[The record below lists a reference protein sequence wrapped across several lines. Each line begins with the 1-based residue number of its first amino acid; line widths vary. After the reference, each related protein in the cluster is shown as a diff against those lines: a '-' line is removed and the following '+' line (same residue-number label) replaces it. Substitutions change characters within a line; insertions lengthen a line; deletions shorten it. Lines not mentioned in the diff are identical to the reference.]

1 MGCEA
6 SARPRQGGFGG
17 AAVETKRVMT
27 NTPLLKAPHDATD
40 TLILADAVPDP
51 GPTAGRLL
59 LPACIAGLTLAVF
72 MADVAYPEYLHIGV
86 LFNVCIALTLWSWRP
101 RWVVAVTTLTVALRL
116 ASYALERFLPRLAH
130 LTIPGFTGEEPAGVD
145 VFNLAVGV
153 AVQTL
158 TGALIWRQVE
168 VQKRLEVREQQ
179 TRRQAHA
186 LKLALDEA
194 TGAKREA
201 ENATREAQKAT
212 DRERAAL
219 QREVEARRRERKT
232 FHALERVKDLSL
244 ALSRAVLPDVP
255 ALLAGGRVG
264 LAARYEPAEQE
275 IQIGGD
281 FYDVLTL
288 DDSGARFGLV
298 IGDVAGHG
306 VEAAAQTAL
315 VTTTLRACA
324 FGSEDGPADVLSRTA
339 RTLEGQTESFVSL
352 FYGVLDADAGHLT
365 YANAGHEPPI
375 LLDGADSPTPLNP
388 TGPLLGLGF
397 GPARFGERRLAL
409 RPGQTLVLM
418 TDGLTEVRCGGGEML
433 DWEGLAGIAARRCAA
448 APDAAAIAD
457 GILADVR
464 AYAARE
470 RLTDDVALVVACVL
484 S

>member
-1 MGCEA
+1 MTNAPPPITPDNEA
-6 SARPRQGGFGG
+6 DTQIFT
-17 AAVETKRVMT
+17 AAVPE
-27 NTPLLKAPHDATD
+27 PAPSQ
-40 TLILADAVPDP
+40 
-51 GPTAGRLL
+51 GRRL
-59 LPACIAGLTLAVF
+59 LPAAIAGLTLAVF
-72 MADVAYPEYLHIGV
+72 AADLLSPEYLHVGV

-101 RWVVAVTTLTVALRL
+101 RWVVGVTAVTVVLRL
-116 ASYALERFLPRLAH
+116 VSYTLEPYLPSHVVLPALGS
-130 LTIPGFTGEEPAGVD
+130 PGPETPAVNA
-145 VFNLAVGV
+145 FNLAVGV

-179 TRRQAHA
+179 SRRQTHA
-186 LKLALDEA
+186 LRIALDEA

-201 ENATREAQKAT
+201 EAATRDALRAT

-232 FHALERVKDLSL
+232 FLALERVKDLSL

-255 ALLAGGRVG
+255 AHIAGGRVG

-281 FYDVLTL
+281 FYDILTL
-288 DDSGARFGLV
+288 DEAGARFGLV

-324 FGSEDGPADVLSRTA
+324 FGSEDGPAGVLARTA
-339 RTLEGQTESFVSL
+339 RTLEGQLESFVSL

-375 LLDGADSPTPLNP
+375 LLDGSQEPTPLSP

-397 GPARFGERRLAL
+397 GPTHFDERQFAL
-409 RPGQTLVLM
+409 RPGQTLVLA
-418 TDGLTEVRCGGGEML
+418 TDGLTEVRRGDGEML
-433 DWEGLAGIAARRCAA
+433 DWDGLAGIAARRCAA
-448 APDAAAIAD
+448 GPDAAGIAD

-464 AYAARE
+464 GYAART
-470 RLTDDVALVVACVL
+470 RLTDDVALVVARIL